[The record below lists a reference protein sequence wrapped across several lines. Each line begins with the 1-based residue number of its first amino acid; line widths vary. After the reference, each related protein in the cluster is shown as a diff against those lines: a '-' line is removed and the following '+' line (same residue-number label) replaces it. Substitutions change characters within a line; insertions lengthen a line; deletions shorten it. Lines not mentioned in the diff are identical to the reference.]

1 MVYVGSDPGIV
12 RRGDVSSEQEEQG
25 HGFMMCSLCDMM
37 RPTDARHC
45 RRCNACILDLD
56 HHCPWIGKCVGRYT
70 IMAFW
75 VFFSALV
82 VHTWVVGAVTAVY
95 VVSLR
100 EDAFGQFVRVAI
112 AMLSKSS

>member
-1 MVYVGSDPGIV
+1 
-12 RRGDVSSEQEEQG
+12 
-25 HGFMMCSLCDMM
+25 
-37 RPTDARHC
+37 
-45 RRCNACILDLD
+45 
-56 HHCPWIGKCVGRYT
+56 
-70 IMAFW
+70 MAFW